1 VGGDQTP
8 DTITRNLIRA
18 EARRRRSRQTR
29 AMLKLLLFGVDMVM
43 ALASFVI
50 AYYARLIFPLT
61 PLPPEPPGL
70 LDFYL
75 PTLILHVV
83 SVLLACYLSRLY
95 HQPRAASRFDVGYRI
110 LGAVSLAVFLSVA
123 FQTIL
128 FKNTQ
133 FESDYPRTLLVYVW
147 FTTVVLLLVGREMYG
162 QLVGWLRGRGVARD
176 DVLVVGD
183 SEAARYIIQKIQW
196 SPQLGYDL
204 AGLVTETGRGSLLG
218 FQALGS
224 YEDLPVL
231 IDEFEIDTVVIALP
245 ELDRRQL
252 VNLVTLSQRGQVD
265 IKVYP
270 DVFAYMSAG
279 LSVDDLGGL
288 PLLNVRDVALR
299 GWNLSLKRM
308 LDIIGASVGLVMLS
322 PMMLFLALLV
332 QQSSEGPV
340 FFCQNRMGLD
350 GKMFPVLK
358 YRTMRQDAEKE
369 GPAWTVENDPRIT
382 RIGRIL
388 RKTNVDE
395 FPQLI
400 NVLLG
405 QMSLVGP
412 RPEQEA
418 YVRQFRDYIPR
429 YMERHQMKA
438 GLTGWAQINGLRG
451 DTSIEERTKYDL
463 WYVENWSLW
472 LDIKIII
479 RTVIQTLSGRN
490 PNAY

>member
-1 VGGDQTP
+1 M
-8 DTITRNLIRA
+8 RA
-18 EARRRRSRQTR
+18 VLKGMLGAIDA
-29 AMLKLLLFGVDMVM
+29 AM
-43 ALASFVI
+43 AILAFVL
-50 AYYARLIFPLT
+50 AYYARMAFPLT
-61 PLPPEPPGL
+61 PLPPDPPGL
-70 LDFYL
+70 LNFYL
-75 PTLILHVV
+75 PTMISHVL
-83 SVLLACYLSRLY
+83 SIMLAAFVSRLY

-110 LGAVSLAVFLSVA
+110 LGAVSMAVFLSVA
-123 FQTIL
+123 FQTVL
-128 FKNTQ
+128 FKNTP
-133 FESDYPRTLLVYVW
+133 FESDYPRSLLLYVW
-147 FTTVVLLLVGREMYG
+147 VMTVVLLIVGRELYNQM
-162 QLVGWLRGRGVARD
+162 VFWLRARGIARD

-183 SEAARYIIQKIQW
+183 GEAARYIVQKIQW
-196 SPQLGYDL
+196 SPHLGYDL
-204 AGLVTETGRGSLLG
+204 AGLVTETGQGSLLG
-218 FQALGS
+218 LQALGN
-224 YEDLPVL
+224 YDDLPTL
-231 IDEFEIDTVVIALP
+231 IDEFEIDTVIIALP

-308 LDIIGASVGLVMLS
+308 LDVIGSGVALVILS
-322 PMMLFLALLV
+322 PVLLFLAILV
-332 QQSSEGPV
+332 RRTSPGPV
-340 FFCQNRMGLD
+340 FFYQNRMGID

-358 YRTMRQDAEKE
+358 YRTMRSDAERG
-369 GPAWTVENDPRIT
+369 GPGWTVENDPRVT
-382 RIGRIL
+382 RIGRVL
-388 RKTNVDE
+388 RQKNLDE
-395 FPQLI
+395 LPQFI

-418 YVRQFRDYIPR
+418 YVKQFRRYIPR

-438 GLTGWAQINGLRG
+438 GITGWAQVNGLRG

-463 WYVENWSLW
+463 WYIENWSLW
-472 LDIKIII
+472 LDIKILI
-479 RTVIQTLSGRN
+479 RTAIQTIMGRN